1 MTPKQQL
8 QSIISGIDDLFLRA
22 PVTSSSE
29 ETTLADLGIDSL
41 GRITLFYGI
50 IDHFG
55 VNKDEGL
62 ASDWKTLKDILEFMK
77 SCES

>member
-1 MTPKQQL
+1 MTPKEQL
-8 QSIISGIDDLFLRA
+8 QSIISGIDDLYLRV
-22 PVTSSSE
+22 PVTSSKD

-62 ASDWKTLKDILEFMK
+62 AAEWKTLKDILEFMK
-77 SCES
+77 SCE